1 MKTPEDIVAMKGK
14 EKITMLTC
22 YDYSFASLMDGM
34 VDILL
39 VGDSLGNVILG
50 YDTTQKVTME
60 DMLRHTAAVSRGA
73 KNTLIVG
80 DLPYQSYETKE
91 DAAKNGRLLLKAGAH
106 AVKPENKPEIAAALV
121 MEGIPV
127 MGHIG
132 LLPQTAEKY
141 TVQGRDEKAAQ
152 QLIKDAKALENAG
165 AFSLVIESVPSA
177 LAREITEMVSI
188 PTIGIG
194 AGPSCDGQVVVSY
207 DLLGIFNKFR
217 PKFVKRYAQLDKAVK
232 EAVAQYAKEVKSGAF
247 PTKEFSFEK

>member
-60 DMLRHTAAVSRGA
+60 DMFRHTAAVSRGA

-121 MEGIPV
+121 REGIPV

-207 DLLGIFNKFR
+207 DLLGIFNNMIC
-217 PKFVKRYAQLDKAVK
+217 LLL
-232 EAVAQYAKEVKSGAF
+232 
-247 PTKEFSFEK
+247 T

>member
-1 MKTPEDIVAMKGK
+1 
-14 EKITMLTC
+14 
-22 YDYSFASLMDGM
+22 
-34 VDILL
+34 
-39 VGDSLGNVILG
+39 
-50 YDTTQKVTME
+50 
-60 DMLRHTAAVSRGA
+60 
-73 KNTLIVG
+73 
-80 DLPYQSYETKE
+80 
-91 DAAKNGRLLLKAGAH
+91 
-106 AVKPENKPEIAAALV
+106 

-152 QLIKDAKALENAG
+152 QLIKDAKALESAG
-165 AFSLVIESVPSA
+165 AFSLVIESVPSS
-177 LAREITEMVSI
+177 LASEITKMVSI

-194 AGPSCDGQVVVSY
+194 AGPSCDGQVLVSY